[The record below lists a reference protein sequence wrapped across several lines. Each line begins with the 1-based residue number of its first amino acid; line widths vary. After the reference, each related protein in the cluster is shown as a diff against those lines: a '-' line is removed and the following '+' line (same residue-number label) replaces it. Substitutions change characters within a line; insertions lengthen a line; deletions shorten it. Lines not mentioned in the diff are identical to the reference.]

1 MNRIITIITLSLLST
16 LPISAES
23 LDDYIL
29 KGDSCMQQFNTF
41 EALKCYQEA
50 FRMADTY
57 EVRSKLADCQYKR
70 ANYRESAQLLKAIP
84 EDSLSH
90 EAFRQLALSY
100 KKLGD
105 IDSYVYWTG
114 QLVGRYP
121 MDGEMVAG
129 LTLGYVQLATLS

>member
-1 MNRIITIITLSLLST
+1 MNRIITIIALSLLST

-23 LDDYIL
+23 LDEYIQ

-70 ANYRESAQLLKAIP
+70 ANYRESTQLLKAIP